1 MKMKFEKINKSSNWL
16 KLRPKDIIYM
26 KTIYESTPLRYLVV
40 YLNKRMHYIDV
51 LLLEKFY
58 QENENNEVPI
68 LSVPFDLIDDIKK
81 ADKTSLLFLAN
92 NENPHILKALED
104 L

>member
-1 MKMKFEKINKSSNWL
+1 MRFNIMDNSNNWT

-26 KTIYESTPLRYLVV
+26 KTIYENTPLRYLVV
-40 YLNKRMHYIDV
+40 YLNKRMMYIDV
-51 LLLEKFY
+51 LLLESFY
-58 QENENNEVPI
+58 KDGGAMEVPV

>member
-1 MKMKFEKINKSSNWL
+1 MNKSNDWI

-26 KTIYESTPLRYLVV
+26 KTIYEKTPLRYLVV
-40 YLNKRMHYIDV
+40 YLNKRMMYIDV
-51 LLLEKFY
+51 LLLENFY
-58 QENENNEVPI
+58 KDSETIEVPI
-68 LSVPFDLIDDIKK
+68 LSVPFDLIDDIEK